1 MFKTVGASLTRC
13 FKQAMFLALR
23 KKKVSL
29 RILAGLLRGIS
40 LVLVLSFSVQSLAEA
55 SYNSSTVFSK
65 RNIPSSSLKT
75 VIGSDYYSFLD
86 NRLTASLGL
95 SPKTPFS
102 FGICNTQIDDGG
114 KILLEKADFK
124 QTIGNQTTGIT
135 RSVRKKQISIPL
147 NEMFYSPRESEL
159 SFFTL
164 PDQLLGG
171 GLVAI
176 YDASYNR
183 RSEPGE
189 TIKYAVP
196 TYSASS
202 SKYPTERET
211 YKQRESEHASSYDS
225 WRTPEPVYLKA
236 PHPTAY
242 LGPSRD
248 LKNLHAK
255 DEGLIIRFFRWLYFD
270 VPWMVVH
277 IFIERPI
284 YIIGGIA
291 FLVFSFGGIGIFILC
306 QLGRKIK

>member
-1 MFKTVGASLTRC
+1 MVLG
-13 FKQAMFLALR
+13 R
-23 KKKVSL
+23 KKITLKTLV
-29 RILAGLLRGIS
+29 GLLKSIS
-40 LVLVLSFSVQSLAEA
+40 FLLVLSFSVLPLAG
-55 SYNSSTVFSK
+55 SSNNSSAVFAK
-65 RNIPSSSLKT
+65 RNSPNSSSKT

-86 NRLTASLGL
+86 NRLTASLGM
-95 SPKTPFS
+95 SPNTPFS

-114 KILLEKADFK
+114 KILLEKAGFK
-124 QTIGNQTTGIT
+124 QTVENETTDVA

-183 RSEPGE
+183 KSNPGE
-189 TIKYAVP
+189 TIKYSVP
-196 TYSASS
+196 SYSASS

-248 LKNLHAK
+248 FKNLHEK
-255 DEGLIIRFFRWLYFD
+255 EEGLIIRFFSWFYFD

-277 IFIERPI
+277 VFRERPI
-284 YIIGGIA
+284 YVIGGIA
-291 FLVFSFGGIGIFILC
+291 FLFFSFGGIGLFILC